1 MTLKKNQLSIRRTA
15 VAFGVLAI
23 AFAYYRNLPFAGM
36 TIGFLVGV
44 PSFFIVLLVRKDQL
58 RGIVRCYVY
67 AALCVVLAAG
77 MSPLDVAAWGGVV
90 GWTLAV
96 IQNQFIRARNADA
109 SGLPAHVDTSD
120 YGR

>member
-1 MTLKKNQLSIRRTA
+1 
-15 VAFGVLAI
+15 
-23 AFAYYRNLPFAGM
+23 M

-58 RGIVRCYVY
+58 RGIVRCYTY
-67 AALCVVLAAG
+67 AALCAFLAAG
-77 MSPLDVAAWGGVV
+77 ISPPDVAPAAWGGVV

>member
-1 MTLKKNQLSIRRTA
+1 
-15 VAFGVLAI
+15 
-23 AFAYYRNLPFAGM
+23 M

-96 IQNQFIRARNADA
+96 IQNQFIRARTADA
-109 SGLPAHVDTSD
+109 SGLPVHVDTSD